1 MSRSYKKNPWVTDH
15 KRKTTK
21 QSKRLANK
29 TFRRKIGRENDMAAR
44 PQHKKYTDSY
54 DICDWKMRMTR
65 EEAINFYLYECDD
78 FNPYIKRRYPTLK
91 SWLNYWEKC
100 YHRK

>member
-15 KRKTTK
+15 HRKTTK

-29 TFRRKIGRENDMAAR
+29 TFRRKIGREDDMAAR

-65 EEAINFYLYECDD
+65 REAIDAYLHSNDPLNLYLRDR
-78 FNPYIKRRYPTLK
+78 FPTLK

-100 YHRK
+100 YRRK